1 MESFYGSVEQGKE
14 GIVGG
19 VAKAL
24 VKELT
29 GKEGKIG
36 ETKIKTSEKQE
47 DKKLGVAFVDNKW
60 SAVDN
65 DGKVVFNSDN
75 RKDVLEFVKQN
86 NLSTQH
92 SIEITPELKKSVE
105 AGMPLFGAAQK
116 QSTIQLLE
124 NLKIDTKNTLS
135 FFGIL
140 PAAWNKI
147 IDGIILAV
155 KAGKNITKAIQ
166 EAIEKIKAANPKVDE
181 KALNEYFNSRS
192 QAIDLISFAQQEG
205 QSKSDLLDAL
215 EGHPDLQEA
224 VGEMWSEEKK
234 PSDEMTLGRMVANI
248 PHSSEVKDYLSGE
261 TIKKYENEEAL
272 RNAQEYQVLQLKE
285 ALAHGVD

>member
-1 MESFYGSVEQGKE
+1 MNARGH
-14 GIVGG
+14 VGVPG
-19 VAKAL
+19 GNSAQSMVINQIHSAL
-24 VKELT
+24 LSDPSYRPDLR
-29 GKEGKIG
+29 IG
-36 ETKIKTSEKQE
+36 
-47 DKKLGVAFVDNKW
+47 G
-60 SAVDN
+60 
-65 DGKVVFNSDN
+65 
-75 RKDVLEFVKQN
+75 
-86 NLSTQH
+86 
-92 SIEITPELKKSVE
+92 
-105 AGMPLFGAAQK
+105 
-116 QSTIQLLE
+116 
-124 NLKIDTKNTLS
+124 
-135 FFGIL
+135 
-140 PAAWNKI
+140 
-147 IDGIILAV
+147 
-155 KAGKNITKAIQ
+155 KAGKNITEAIQ

-285 ALAHGVD
+285 ALAHGVDFIERAKEQFGDSYVQDVLDMLDKSQAISGKALMYVSLENDLARRKLEEPENDLGISKQIGRAHV